1 MSTTQAPARTL
12 RGVSFDL
19 AELILI
25 RSWSEASALRM
36 EIRLDHA
43 SETEEFEE
51 VLALHVGESSLCRWI
66 LWRDAEAVFV
76 QPLIGRTQRYA
87 SVAQAF
93 ETLADTETVT
103 LTDIQ
108 PTAWPA

>member
-66 LWRDAEAVFV
+66 LWRDAKAVFV

-87 SVAQAF
+87 SVAEAF
-93 ETLADTETVT
+93 EALAEPEPLT
-103 LTDIQ
+103 LTDIK
-108 PTAWPA
+108 PTRWPA